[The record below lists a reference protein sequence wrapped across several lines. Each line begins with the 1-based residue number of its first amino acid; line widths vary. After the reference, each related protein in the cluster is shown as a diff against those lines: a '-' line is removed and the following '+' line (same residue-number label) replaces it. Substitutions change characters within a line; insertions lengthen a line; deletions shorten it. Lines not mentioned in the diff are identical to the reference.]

1 MKIRGITVGTP
12 IKPEK
17 AIVRCDDMTEEEKAV
32 ARRNI
37 GAIGNGEEIDLDG
50 SQIKNAGAV
59 HFKGVN
65 EKEYFFRPFYDGD
78 TRSGFRAYE
87 KNAKTNDRIDVIIT
101 GVAKG
106 TEDTDAVNKG
116 QLDDAIAKCSPK
128 AIYVTE
134 ANGLTSYTSTEISD
148 HIKNGGV
155 AYLYHGGKYIPI
167 TASEHYAFAYEISD
181 EGYVDY
187 YEIVGNSLI
196 VVEHHFAKESW
207 VEKQIEHSFDSI
219 ETGLDAIID
228 VQNEMLGIISFICV
242 GEIYTAIPG
251 MTWGEWCDSEY
262 NTVGAEVYS
271 GVVLFSGASIC
282 DENGTVQTGDMV
294 IVAGGI
300 YELN

>member
-155 AYLYHGGKYIPI
+155 AYLYADGVYVPI
-167 TASEHYAFAYEISD
+167 SISASGHYAYGSFVTD
-181 EGYVDY
+181 ECFVDY
-187 YEIVGNSLI
+187 YEIAGNTLTKVRNES
-196 VVEHHFAKESW
+196 ARASW
-207 VEKQIEHSFDSI
+207 VEDTVLTMLVNFGIAPVLLDSD
-219 ETGLDAIID
+219 GA
-228 VQNEMLGIISFICV
+228 MLV
-242 GEIYTAIPG
+242 
-251 MTWGEWCDSEY
+251 
-262 NTVGAEVYS
+262 
-271 GVVLFSGASIC
+271 
-282 DENGTVQTGDMV
+282 ENDGT
-294 IVAGGI
+294 ILINA
-300 YELN
+300 